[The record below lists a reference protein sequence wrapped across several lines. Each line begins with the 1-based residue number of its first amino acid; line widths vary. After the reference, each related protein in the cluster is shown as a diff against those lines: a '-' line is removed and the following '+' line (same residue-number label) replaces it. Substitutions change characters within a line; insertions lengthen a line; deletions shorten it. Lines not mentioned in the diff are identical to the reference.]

1 MNRLNSKLQ
10 FRDFEKGEFTG
21 IAARDLRETMA
32 LALQYPWTDQRLHFV
47 VGHTGPGIVV
57 QDDRGNYL
65 KPALYYSNKY
75 IAYYCDAAG
84 QLYQKTLEK
93 PEDVTGALTTFFALS
108 DNPPEGFHLQKKI
121 FRNTKEHF
129 QTRDFRYSVQDL
141 SLWQMISRGGT
152 LFYIFIGIFFIGTIF
167 PDIRNYGST
176 GTLVFLSVLFFILFS
191 LGGGLNL
198 LLLYRYYHT
207 DKKTVIICSKGLPE
221 FYFGTAEQQ
230 TRYNK
235 QEILKIELKGQ
246 ANTRSPIRDFAV
258 YKIYMTN
265 GTVLPFTSILI
276 PPDQLREKM
285 HGIPV
290 EEVQQFAWSSF
301 KAI

>member
-1 MNRLNSKLQ
+1 MNRLTSKLQ

-21 IAARDLRETMA
+21 IAARYLRETMA
-32 LALQYPWTDQRLHFV
+32 LIHQYPWTDQRLHFV
-47 VGHTGPGIVV
+47 VGHTGPGMVV

-65 KPALYYSNKY
+65 KLALFYNNKY
-75 IAYYCDAAG
+75 ITYYCNSAG
-84 QLYQKTLEK
+84 QLYQQTLEK
-93 PEDVTGALTTFFALS
+93 PEDVAGALTTFFALS
-108 DNPPEGFHLQKKI
+108 DNPPEGFHLQKNF

-141 SLWQMISRGGT
+141 SFWQMISRGST
-152 LFYIFIGIFFIGTIF
+152 LFYIFIWIFFIGTIF
-167 PDIRNYGST
+167 PDIRNYDST
-176 GTLVFLSVLFFILFS
+176 GTQVFLFVFFFILFS

-198 LLLYRYYHT
+198 LLLYRYYRT
-207 DKKTVIICSKGLPE
+207 DKNTVIICSKGLPD

-230 TRYNK
+230 TRYKK
-235 QEILKIELKGQ
+235 QDILKIELKGQ
-246 ANTRSPIRDFAV
+246 PNTRSPIRDFAV

-290 EEVQQFAWSSF
+290 EAVQRFAWPSSE
-301 KAI
+301 AI